1 MFYKPLF
8 IWSYITYI
16 HIQTKIWIKILKTKR
31 LNKKHSFCN
40 IFKMFTYSKWT
51 TIILIS
57 QIGKPSH
64 QLMLTMAILG
74 NILNYLGIFFCMYI
88 IGIHTKFYGNSSKIE
103 CFTGQKPR
111 PPPAMALTVLNLAYF
126 RSFMSYN
133 VFFAKCVHLGC
144 IK

>member
-31 LNKKHSFCN
+31 LNKKQSFWN

-74 NILNYLGIFFCMYI
+74 NILNYLGNFFCMYI

-111 PPPAMALTVLNLAYF
+111 PPPAMPLTALYTYYLYQKETTKMACQIVIL
-126 RSFMSYN
+126 
-133 VFFAKCVHLGC
+133 
-144 IK
+144 

>member
-1 MFYKPLF
+1 MNHNHINISDWETISSAHVDDGNFGQYLKLF
-8 IWSYITYI
+8 
-16 HIQTKIWIKILKTKR
+16 
-31 LNKKHSFCN
+31 
-40 IFKMFTYSKWT
+40 
-51 TIILIS
+51 
-57 QIGKPSH
+57 GD
-64 QLMLTMAILG
+64 
-74 NILNYLGIFFCMYI
+74 FFCMYI